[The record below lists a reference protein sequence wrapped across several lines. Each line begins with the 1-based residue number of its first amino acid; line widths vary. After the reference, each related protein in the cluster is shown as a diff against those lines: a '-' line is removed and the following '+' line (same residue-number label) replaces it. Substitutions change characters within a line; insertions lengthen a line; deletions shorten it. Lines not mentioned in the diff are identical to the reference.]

1 MSGAELILHSGR
13 LRTLDST
20 KPHAEATAI
29 AQGDVLAVGSNAD
42 VLAFAGRRTVA
53 VDLGGAAVTPRLTD
67 SHLHPFWGAMIARG
81 CDLTGARSLDDVRVR
96 LIDERARCAAGEWV
110 LGFGLDYNVFEP
122 SGVDRSVLEQTIGA
136 HPALL
141 TFSDLHTGLATREAL
156 AAAGIDG
163 PRLFEERAEVVCV
176 NGVPTGE
183 LREIPALDLVRA
195 AIPRLGDA
203 ERYRLCVAQLRRLA
217 AVGLTAAHVM
227 DGDLATLDLVRELE
241 ANGDLVTRLILPFW
255 IKPDTPEEQWEIF
268 AAHRDASG
276 SRWRA
281 RVAKFFIDGVI
292 GTGTGWSFEPDS
304 QGDGTDCYWPDV
316 SRYRRAVAF
325 FAHEGFQCVTHA
337 TGDRGVHEALN
348 AYRDA
353 GPPAQANGALHRV
366 EHIETIQPD
375 DLLRF
380 ADESVAASMQPQ
392 HLMWLSVDRSDNRST
407 RLGPERC
414 SRAYPMRALLESG
427 ALVALGSDWPV
438 VHYDPREGLAAAQL
452 RRPAGETTRPPYDE
466 NGLGAL
472 TALRGYTTMAAA
484 AVDEQ
489 SRNGKLRR
497 GFRADLTVMADDPVE
512 CRPDELPNNEILM
525 TVVAGQIV
533 HAGSGFA

>member
-255 IKPDTPEEQWEIF
+255 IKPDTPEE
-268 AAHRDASG
+268 
-276 SRWRA
+276 
-281 RVAKFFIDGVI
+281 
-292 GTGTGWSFEPDS
+292 
-304 QGDGTDCYWPDV
+304 
-316 SRYRRAVAF
+316 YRRAVSF

-380 ADESVAASMQPQ
+380 ADESVAASMQPR
-392 HLMWLSVDRSDNRST
+392 HLMWLSVDRSDNWST